1 MGPRIEETDADT
13 SCCCLCCHCVL
24 LLLMLLLLVLL
35 LLLLLIF
42 VLLVLLVLLLL
53 SGILQ
58 LIDAFYGWTTSEA
71 HRDILPVCVYECV
84 CEGVWHF
91 LALEWHLL

>member
-1 MGPRIEETDADT
+1 
-13 SCCCLCCHCVL
+13 
-24 LLLMLLLLVLL
+24 MLLLLLLLLLVLLL

-58 LIDAFYGWTTSEA
+58 LIDAFYGWTTSKA

>member
-1 MGPRIEETDADT
+1 M
-13 SCCCLCCHCVL
+13 L
-24 LLLMLLLLVLL
+24 LLLLLLLLLLVLL

-71 HRDILPVCVYECV
+71 HREILPVCVYVCV
-84 CEGVWHF
+84 
-91 LALEWHLL
+91 

>member
-1 MGPRIEETDADT
+1 
-13 SCCCLCCHCVL
+13 
-24 LLLMLLLLVLL
+24 MLLLLLLLLLVLLL

>member
-13 SCCCLCCHCVL
+13 SCCCYCVL
-24 LLLMLLLLVLL
+24 LLLLLLLLVLLL

-53 SGILQ
+53 LSGILQ
-58 LIDAFYGWTTSEA
+58 LIDAFYGWSTSEA
-71 HRDILPVCVYECV
+71 HREILPVCV

>member
-1 MGPRIEETDADT
+1 
-13 SCCCLCCHCVL
+13 
-24 LLLMLLLLVLL
+24 MLLLLLLLLLVLLL

-42 VLLVLLVLLLL
+42 VLLVLLVLLLLL